1 MNLTIILTVYNKAP
15 YLKRVFEAL
24 LTQEDTRD
32 GEFEVLAVNDGSTDD
47 SAAILEE
54 YAKKDARVRVMTQE
68 NQGLSMARNNGTEIA
83 RGEYVWHVDADD
95 SVSPDAVRKICDAM
109 ATKPDIIAI
118 YARTE
123 GIDKVRNQIPPSAK
137 DGKDI
142 ILSHNFQPNAAFNIL
157 RRSFVEENGLSFFP
171 GIYHEDSE
179 FTPRMLY
186 AAKSVVV
193 VPEVLYTFFR
203 VPNSITQVPRVKRAF
218 DNLIVAESLNR
229 FVEEN
234 GEVGT
239 TIGQVL
245 DNKISVLINNA
256 FNVIVQNDSVEQRRF
271 CELFKSKP
279 HMLRPLRNASKIKY
293 RIEAFLFK
301 MFPSNTIGIYKI
313 MINFG

>member
-15 YLKRVFEAL
+15 YLKRVFDAL

-54 YAKKDARVRVMTQE
+54 YTKKDARVRVMTQE
-68 NQGLSMARNNGTEIA
+68 NQGLSMARNNGTEKA

-109 ATKPDIIAI
+109 VTKPDIIAI

-142 ILSHNFQPNAAFNIL
+142 ILSHKFQPNAAFNIL

-179 FTPRMLY
+179 FQCESR
-186 AAKSVVV
+186 
-193 VPEVLYTFFR
+193 R
-203 VPNSITQVPRVKRAF
+203 VGCDRDP
-218 DNLIVAESLNR
+218 
-229 FVEEN
+229 FVC
-234 GEVGT
+234 G
-239 TIGQVL
+239 
-245 DNKISVLINNA
+245 
-256 FNVIVQNDSVEQRRF
+256 
-271 CELFKSKP
+271 
-279 HMLRPLRNASKIKY
+279 
-293 RIEAFLFK
+293 
-301 MFPSNTIGIYKI
+301 
-313 MINFG
+313 